1 MKKTLLGILLILA
14 LLSCLVGC
22 QNNAEPAA
30 PSGTTDP
37 SAGSTS
43 SQTLEPEE
51 NTLPITDSPVT
62 LTIWQ
67 SFSNTLIDTM
77 EENPVVPVIE
87 EMTGITLKFKHPP
100 LGQENTAFQL
110 MISSQEFPDIIRLSE
125 DGSTGNS
132 AVVYP
137 GGGEKGVEDGVF
149 LKLND
154 LISRYAPNYLAV
166 RARGG
171 AYQKDTI
178 TDSGTIWAMYAVSDT
193 KEPAYAGLV
202 YRKDLAEK
210 SGIMNDPVTLDD
222 WHELLTALKN
232 DHNVEIPLTISN
244 AGLLLNSEF
253 MSAWGIGKDFYQ
265 VDGTVKYGYIQ
276 PEFKEYLKM
285 MNQWYSEGLIDQNFV
300 SNADFNDRFLP
311 VNYAATDRLGAGVC
325 TWAQSYDGL
334 HILFFATDNADI
346 NFAPVVAPVLKEG
359 DTMHF
364 RFTTSEILNPWVITT
379 ACKNPEIA
387 VKFLD
392 WCYTEEG
399 SRLINYGIEGETYTM
414 VDGSPRFMDFILYN
428 EDGYDAPTMFTA
440 YTWEDC
446 PGINEYERGYQNVD
460 PHLLSACNVWNS
472 CSDDYLLPKGLSL
485 TADEAKQKTRIMAD
499 IETYVYETIPKF
511 ITGDESLD
519 KFDAFVE
526 QIKAMGIADVIKI
539 QQAALDRYKNR

>member
-1 MKKTLLGILLILA
+1 MKKTLLGTLLILA
-14 LLSCLVGC
+14 LLSCLISC
-22 QNNAEPAA
+22 QNNAGPAA

-37 SAGSTS
+37 SAGSAS
-43 SQTLEPEE
+43 SQPLEPEE

-446 PGINEYERGYQNVD
+446 PGLNEYERGYQNVD

-472 CSDDYLLPKGLSL
+472 CSDDYLLPNGLSL
-485 TADEAKQKTRIMAD
+485 TADEAKQKTRVMAD

-526 QIKAMGIADVIKI
+526 QIKAMGIADIIKI
-539 QQAALDRYKNR
+539 QQAALDRYQNR